1 MSSDK
6 NFNEAEQP
14 QLPKLEWLKNYQG
27 KLSEWDE
34 LLQVTFLTEQSVRLE
49 GITREG
55 YQLLERQFQEQQ
67 PELKY
72 APAITL
78 KSNLIDFVKRQG
90 KVCKENE
97 RLLGSSEIC
106 RARKS

>member
-1 MSSDK
+1 MNIEILLRWGIDTLKILSNSN
-6 NFNEAEQP
+6 NFNKAEQT

-27 KLSEWDE
+27 KLQEWDE

-67 PELKY
+67 PELTY

-78 KSNLIDFVKRQG
+78 KM
-90 KVCKENE
+90 
-97 RLLGSSEIC
+97 SSH
-106 RARKS
+106 